1 MLTKRQKETSSERQL
16 EDIFSDS
23 TYHCPLPGGDKF
35 RRPCDFHHFS
45 AQTSELV
52 EFKVQSISLEVLETL
67 PVVHKIWEFLRQSL
81 ALFPILLYSCLNY
94 LTHVSYEQYIT

>member
-1 MLTKRQKETSSERQL
+1 MNKQADRKTEGNVQHL
-16 EDIFSDS
+16 DIFSDS
-23 TYHCPLPGGDKF
+23 TYHCPLPGGDKV